1 MERDC
6 WRSRKR
12 SPRVGAAAPV
22 PEGSIEEE
30 SECGEEVWGREDR
43 QEKGETLRGV
53 RVLGNIGK

>member
-1 MERDC
+1 M
-6 WRSRKR
+6 
-12 SPRVGAAAPV
+12 